1 MKNTIL
7 AILLFLTTGFNALAQ
22 VEFTAR
28 ARNAVLVG
36 EKFQL
41 IYSVNKESDDL
52 VLAPL
57 DNFTVLMGPSVMS
70 SSSTQIING
79 KVTRSQNYSYTYILK
94 ATKAGKYTIKPAQVT
109 VDGQK
114 YQSNEVNIEVVE
126 NQAAMQQSQSSGNT
140 NSGSNNEEASSASY
154 SKDDLF
160 IRVTKNKSSVY
171 PGEPLVL
178 TTKIYTRIN
187 LDNISDIKHPDFRNF
202 IVQDIDKKNIEWSY
216 EFINNKQYQVGTF
229 EQKVLYAQK
238 EGTQTIEPTE
248 IEFLIKQ
255 RVNRRSQSIFDD
267 FFNENYRTVK
277 KRVKSKPLTIKV
289 KSFPAGKP
297 ANFDGVV
304 GDLSMKVTASK
315 DKAKVDDGI
324 TIKVEISGTGNHK
337 MMSTPKLN
345 IPPDFDDF
353 DPTVDNQFT
362 NTTAG
367 MKGTKTFEYL
377 IIPRHSGNFTIPS
390 VEFSFFNTNTK
401 KFQTIKSDPIAI
413 EVDKN
418 PNSTS
423 VDSGSS
429 SAYRPSSVNR
439 EDIKFVGKDIRYI
452 KTGNT
457 KLLPVGTF
465 IFGSLPFV
473 LGYIIP
479 LILLGIALLIN
490 RKRMHENANVHL
502 VKNKK
507 ANKMATKRLKKAASL
522 LKEGNH
528 EAFYDEVLKS
538 NYAYLSDKLF
548 LPVSEL
554 SKDKAK
560 ELLAKKGV
568 TDTMINDLLE
578 VIDTCEFARFSPS
591 SGEGSEMDKLY
602 KKAIETITNLD
613 DQIKK

>member
-1 MKNTIL
+1 MKNVIISIVLFFTLGIS
-7 AILLFLTTGFNALAQ
+7 AIAQ

-28 ARNAVLVG
+28 AKSAVLVG

-41 IYSVNKESDDL
+41 MYSVNKESDDL

-79 KVTRSQNYSYTYILK
+79 KVTRSQSYTYTYILK
-94 ATKAGKYTIKPAQVT
+94 ANKAGKYTINPAQVT
-109 VDGQK
+109 VDGKK
-114 YQSNEVNIEVVE
+114 YQSNTVNIEVVE
-126 NQAAMQQSQSSGNT
+126 NQASMPQTQS
-140 NSGSNNEEASSASY
+140 NSGTGTDSNDASANSY

-160 IRVTKNKSSVY
+160 IRVVQNKSSVY

-178 TTKIYTRIN
+178 TTKIYTRMN

-216 EFINNKQYQVGTF
+216 EFVNNKQYQVGTF

-255 RVNRRSQSIFDD
+255 RVNRRSNSIFDD
-267 FFNENYRTVK
+267 FFNDNYRTVK
-277 KRVKSKPLTIKV
+277 KRVKSKPITIKV
-289 KSFPAGKP
+289 KSFPSGKP
-297 ANFDGVV
+297 ANFDGLV
-304 GDLSMKVTASK
+304 GDLSMKVTASQN
-315 DKAKVDDGI
+315 KAKVDDGI
-324 TIKVEISGTGNHK
+324 TIKVVVSGTGNHK
-337 MMSTPKLN
+337 MMTTPKLN
-345 IPPDFDDF
+345 IPPDFDPF

-367 MKGTKTFEYL
+367 MKGSKTFEYL
-377 IIPRHSGNFTIPS
+377 IIPRHEGSFSIPAI
-390 VEFSFFNTNTK
+390 ELSFFNPKTK
-401 KFQTIKSDPIAI
+401 KFQTLKSDPIAI
-413 EVDKN
+413 EVEKN

-423 VDSGSS
+423 SS
-429 SAYRPSSVNR
+429 TSVTGNYRPNTNR

-452 KTGNT
+452 KTGKT
-457 KLLPVGTF
+457 RLQAVGTF

-473 LGYIIP
+473 LAYIIP
-479 LILLGIALLIN
+479 LLLLGIALLIN
-490 RKRMHENANVHL
+490 KKRMHENANVHL

-522 LKEGNH
+522 LKEGDH
-528 EAFYDEVLKS
+528 ESFYDEILKA

-560 ELLAKKGV
+560 ELLTKKGV
-568 TDTMINDLLE
+568 SDDMVNDLLE

-602 KKAIETITNLD
+602 KKAIVTITNLD
-613 DQIKK
+613 DQIRK